1 MPSRHHHQAGFTLI
15 ELLIV
20 ITIIGILSAVAMP
33 SFSQWVRDAKTRT
46 VAEAM
51 QNGIRLAQVEALRGG
66 RPVQFF
72 LTNDAPGI
80 NATSN
85 VNGLNW
91 VVRTVDTFQNPIAF
105 VQGGSLSSIASN
117 TSVTASGTTSGMI
130 TFNSIGRLV
139 AYTSGAAT
147 AATGASFQIV
157 SSQGT
162 NPRQLNVVVSPS
174 GSVRMCDAAKT
185 RSSTDPDGC

>member
-1 MPSRHHHQAGFTLI
+1 MKRPHHQIGFTLI

-20 ITIIGILSAVAMP
+20 ITIVGIMAALAMP
-33 SFSQWVRDAKTRT
+33 SFQQWVRDAKTRT

-66 RPVQFF
+66 RPAQFF

-91 VVRTVDTFQNPIAF
+91 VVRTVDAFQNPIAF
-105 VQGGSLSSIASN
+105 VQGGSFSSIASN
-117 TSVTASGTTSGMI
+117 TSVTASNTTSGMI

-162 NPRQLNVVVSPS
+162 NARQLNVVVSPS